1 MRIEIRSDSVLIEGY
16 VNAVGR
22 ESNVLQSPKGRFKE
36 VIVPKTFQKALMKGN
51 EVELLFNHNRNQKLG
66 STKQGNL
73 DLREDNIGLK
83 ASATVTDPIVMDKAR
98 KGELRGW
105 SFGFYSITDQWKD
118 HEDGIQRRMVEEIEL
133 LEISILDRQPAYTA
147 TSIEARGEYE
157 ILHEKRIED
166 FEAKIVDNSQAN
178 EEPKKQ
184 NEEKRESFDYS
195 AFENQITILQLKGST
210 HKCLN

>member
-22 ESNVLQSPKGRFKE
+22 ESNVLQSPKGRFRE
-36 VIVPKTFQKALMKGN
+36 IIVPKTFQRALMKGN
-51 EVELLFNHNRNQKLG
+51 EVELLFNHDRNHKLG
-66 STKQGNL
+66 STKQGL

-83 ASATVTDPIVMDKAR
+83 ASAVVTDPIVMDKAR

-105 SFGFYSITDQWKD
+105 SFGFHSIVDQWKD
-118 HEDGIQRRMVEEIEL
+118 HEDGIQRRMVEDIEL
-133 LEISILDRQPAYTA
+133 LEISILDRQPAYIA
-147 TSIEARGEYE
+147 TSIEARGEDE

-166 FEAKIVDNSQAN
+166 FEANIVDNSQAN

-184 NEEKRESFDYS
+184 DEEKRESFDYT
-195 AFENQITILQLKGST
+195 AFENQITLLQLKGST
-210 HKCLN
+210 HK

>member
-22 ESNVLQSPKGRFKE
+22 ESNVLQSPKGKFRE

-51 EVELLFNHNRNQKLG
+51 EVELLFNHDRNKKLG
-66 STKQGNL
+66 STSQGNL

-83 ASATVTDPIVMDKAR
+83 ASAVVTDPTVMDKAR

-105 SFGFYSITDQWKD
+105 SFGFYSISDQWKD
-118 HEDGIQRRMVEEIEL
+118 HEDGIQRRMVEDIEL
-133 LEISILDRQPAYTA
+133 LEISILDKQPAYIG
-147 TSIEARGEYE
+147 TSIEARGNDE
-157 ILHEKRIED
+157 ILHEKRIEEFD
-166 FEAKIVDNSQAN
+166 ANIVDNSQAN

-184 NEEKRESFDYS
+184 IDEKREILDYS
-195 AFENQITILQLKGST
+195 AFENQIILLQLKGST
-210 HKCLN
+210 HK